1 MIRFFIHRP
10 VFAMVI
16 SLVILIAGGLSI
28 GALPISQF
36 PPISPPTVEVSITY
50 PGANAATVAEAV
62 GMVVEQE
69 VNGAEGM
76 LYFSSRSSSDGR
88 YSLTCTFEVGTNL
101 DLATVDINNRVNK
114 ASSRLPAE
122 AVKQGLSVNKKSPDM
137 LLAVSF
143 SSPDGVYDSLF
154 VSNYVTTQ
162 VSDAVAR
169 VEGVGSTQ
177 IVGQRDY
184 SMRLWVRPDQLASLG
199 LTASDLAMVVR
210 EQSTLVPTGSV
221 GQPPAEAGSD
231 FQLAVNARTRLS
243 TPEEFEELIVRTS
256 PDGSILRMKDLARVE
271 IGAQTYS
278 SFGRL
283 DGAPAVVLLVYQRPG
298 ANALA
303 TAEGVRTLLERELA
317 PRMPAG
323 LAYEVTLDT
332 TLFVTA
338 AIDEVLH
345 TVVEAFVLVLAVVF
359 LFLGSFRATLI
370 PMLAV
375 PVSLLG
381 TFAFFVAFGFSINTI
396 NLFAI
401 ILAIG
406 LVVDD
411 AIVVV
416 EAVEVHL
423 HHGRSPLEATEKA
436 MEEVTGPVIATTLVL
451 CATFVPVA
459 FMGGITGEIY
469 RQFAL
474 TLSISV
480 ILSSVVAL
488 TLTPAL
494 CRMLLRAR
502 GEPRG
507 PIARGLAAFSRL
519 LDRTTSVY
527 GRVVGGLVR
536 KSILCIVAVTA
547 ILFGIDRVGSRLS
560 SGFVPSEDLGYL
572 FAVIQLPDGASL
584 ERTEQVADRFES
596 FVQGVHGVRRVI
608 SLGGL
613 NLLNGTYDSNVA
625 GFIAVL
631 EPWEERTTPATSV
644 GSIIGTLAAELA
656 SYPEAVGFAF
666 NPPPIPG
673 IGTSGGLQ
681 LELQARAGQPREDLF
696 EVSQQYLADLNARP
710 EIGGVFASF
719 RPTVPQIDLSVD
731 RDLVRTLGV
740 PINEVFESLQIFLGG
755 LTVEDFSA
763 FGRTYRVMMQADP
776 QYRRG
781 PESIR
786 EIHVRSADGAMVPLT
801 AVVSLAAGTGP
812 NVIFR
817 YNMFP
822 CSEFTIGPAPGF
834 SSGQAIAAAQE
845 VAAGLP
851 AGYGTEWTG
860 IAFQQIRAAGGQT
873 LILALAIIFVFL
885 FLAAQYES
893 WSIPLSVLLGL
904 PTAILGALLATW
916 LRSLPI
922 DVYVQVGL
930 VMLMGLAAKN
940 AILIVEFSK
949 IRRDAGDDPV
959 TAAIEGSKLRLR
971 PILMTAI
978 AFILGVLPLVLASGA
993 GAASRVSLGS
1003 AVFGGMLVAT
1013 VLGVFLIPMLDV
1025 LVQRIVRRIVGA
1037 PPARTPSAAPDAVP
1051 PGAGGGAHA

>member
-1 MIRFFIHRP
+1 MARFFIDRP

-16 SLVILIAGGLSI
+16 SLVILIAGALSI
-28 GALPISQF
+28 TSLPIAQF
-36 PPISPPTVEVSITY
+36 PQISPPTVSVEITY
-50 PGANAATVAEAV
+50 PGANAATVAEAIASI
-62 GMVVEQE
+62 VEQE

-88 YSLTCTFEVGTNL
+88 YTLTCTFEVGTDL
-101 DLATVDINNRVNK
+101 DIATVDVNNRVNK
-114 ASSRLPAE
+114 ASSRLPSE
-122 AVKQGLSVNKKSPDM
+122 AIDQGIKVTKKSPDM
-137 LLAVSF
+137 LMAISL
-143 SSPDGVYDSLF
+143 SSPDGTYDDIF
-154 VSNYVTTQ
+154 VSNYATTQ
-162 VSDAVAR
+162 IVDAIAR
-169 VEGVGSTQ
+169 TDGVGSTQ

-184 SMRLWVRPDQLASLG
+184 SMRLWLRPDQLPRLG
-199 LTASDLAMVVR
+199 LTASDLARVVK

-221 GQPPAEAGSD
+221 GQPPAPTGTE
-231 FQLAVNARTRLS
+231 FQLAVNAKTRLS
-243 TPEEFEELIVRTS
+243 TPEEFEELIVRTL

-271 IGAQTYS
+271 MGAQNYS

-283 DGAPAVVLLVYQRPG
+283 DGAPAVVILVYQRPG

-303 TAEGVRTLLERELA
+303 TAEAVKSLLADQLGPA
-317 PRMPAG
+317 MPAG
-323 LAYEVTLDT
+323 IEYDITLDT
-332 TLFVTA
+332 TLFVNA
-338 AIDEVLH
+338 AIEEVLH
-345 TVVEAFVLVLAVVF
+345 TVVEAFLLVLAVVF

-381 TFAFFVAFGFSINTI
+381 TFAFFVVFGFSINTI
-396 NLFAI
+396 NLFGI

-416 EAVEVHL
+416 EAVEVHIARGL
-423 HHGRSPLEATEKA
+423 SPRDATIKA

-474 TLSISV
+474 TLSVSV
-480 ILSSVVAL
+480 CISSVVAL

-494 CRMLLRAR
+494 CRMLLRHR
-502 GEPRG
+502 GAARG
-507 PIARGLAAFSRL
+507 PISKGLALFSRFL
-519 LDRTTSVY
+519 ERSTGVY
-527 GRVVGGLVR
+527 GSVVAAFVR
-536 KSILCIVAVTA
+536 RSILAIVAVGVVV
-547 ILFGIDRVGSRLS
+547 FGISDLGKRLS

-572 FAVIQLPDGASL
+572 FSLVVLPDGASL
-584 ERTEQVADRFES
+584 ERTEQIASRFEA
-596 FVQGVHGVRRVI
+596 FAKEVPGVRSVV

-613 NLLNGTYDSNVA
+613 NLLTNTYDSNA
-625 GFIAVL
+625 ASFITVL
-631 EPWEERTTPATSV
+631 EPWSEREEASKSV
-644 GSIIGTLAAELA
+644 QSILTAFQRELA

-681 LELQARAGQPREDLF
+681 LELQAREGQPLEDLF
-696 EVSQQYLADLNARP
+696 EVAQRFTAAATARP
-710 EIGGVFASF
+710 EIGGVFSSF
-719 RPTVPQIDLSVD
+719 RPTVPQIDLSID
-731 RDLVRTLGV
+731 RDRVRTLGV
-740 PINEVFESLQIFLGG
+740 PIDQVFESLQVFLGG

-763 FGRTYRVMMQADP
+763 FGRTYRVMMQAE
-776 QYRRG
+776 
-781 PESIR
+781 PEFRSSPKAID
-786 EIHVRSADGAMVPLT
+786 EIYVRSSDDAMVPLST
-801 AVVSLAAGTGP
+801 LVEMSPATGP

-822 CSEFTIGPAPGF
+822 CSELTIGPAPGF
-834 SSGQAIAAAQE
+834 TGGDVIAAVRELEASE
-845 VAAGLP
+845 VP
-851 AGYGTEWTG
+851 AGYGSEWTG

-873 LILALAIIFVFL
+873 LILALAIVFVFL

-904 PTAILGALLATW
+904 PTAILGAFAAIW
-916 LRSLPI
+916 LRDLSI
-922 DVYVQVGL
+922 DVYVQIGL
-930 VMLMGLAAKN
+930 VMLIGMAAKN

-949 IRRDAGDDPV
+949 LRREEGDGVVD
-959 TAAIEGSKLRLR
+959 AAIEGSKLRFR

-978 AFILGVLPLVLASGA
+978 SFLLGVLPLVLAAGA

-1013 VLGVFLIPMLDV
+1013 AIGVFLIPMLDV
-1025 LVQRIVRRIVGA
+1025 VVQLAVRKLFGE
-1037 PPARTPSAAPDAVP
+1037 PKPAKPAEPAKAE
-1051 PGAGGGAHA
+1051 GGAA